1 MILNGYRIFKIMDKK
16 QKDIPEI
23 GNLNYKHL
31 ENMFVVKQDENENY
45 YYDLT
50 DSIFFNPNTI
60 SPLLFET
67 YDVLLGDNLYNISRK
82 FFETVSLWWM
92 IGVINDI
99 DNPYDLSNMVGE
111 SIKIP
116 IKSVV
121 GEVLTRIIQ

>member
-1 MILNGYRIFKIMDKK
+1 MDKK